1 MSQMAARNALQSL
14 SQTLAANNAN
24 TTATRTQTASD
35 FTATLQQQV
44 HSAESAPPSK
54 PAAAPGASADKA
66 APPQSSPRDDEVTK
80 TDAETEGTPT
90 RSGERGMCPK
100 SRAQQDE
107 AKNTNSQTQ
116 DELAEAQEGS
126 ATRAASVTVHANGAR
141 GLMPVAAAGTGI
153 STSTAS
159 TDDSKET
166 SGKETDNLAGLP
178 AGLAAL
184 LAGLHHGSAAKA
196 ERPAAADTS
205 GSRGP
210 EVTDRAGLGIAATDK
225 DQTRLAIGTAD
236 DKGAA
241 LARHLEAVQDKTQAA
256 FATGLARAQGEQAG
270 QSAAGPAPDAGG
282 AGLALLAAHTRDA
295 SPSLGLATPRAVVTT
310 PVGQNGW
317 AEDVG
322 NKVSLMLGRKESQAD
337 LVLTPSHLGKLE
349 ISLKVDGD
357 QATASFIA
365 STQAARDALDQALPR
380 LREVLQQAGINLSQ
394 SDVNTSNPQSSGR
407 GREDQGAQRGYAGR
421 GIEGIAEVAPAAG
434 LARYTQIGLVD
445 TFA

>member
-24 TTATRTQTASD
+24 ATATRTQTASD

-44 HSAESAPPSK
+44 HSTESAPPAK
-54 PAAAPGASADKA
+54 PAAAPSTIAGKA
-66 APPQSSPRDDEVTK
+66 AHPKPGARQ
-80 TDAETEGTPT
+80 DAT
-90 RSGERGMCPK
+90 RNADPK
-100 SRAQQDE
+100 
-107 AKNTNSQTQ
+107 TQ
-116 DELAEAQEGS
+116 DKQAAAQGDTATPEAPASGQ
-126 ATRAASVTVHANGAR
+126 AAASPTTE
-141 GLMPVAAAGTGI
+141 AGTA
-153 STSTAS
+153 TAATAADPAS
-159 TDDSKET
+159 TDDSKDT
-166 SGKETDNLAGLP
+166 SGKETDSLAGLP

-184 LAGLHHGSAAKA
+184 LAGLHLGSAAKA
-196 ERPAAADTS
+196 ERPADAEAS
-205 GSRGP
+205 GSRGRDA
-210 EVTDRAGLGIAATDK
+210 TDTAGLGIGATDK
-225 DQTRLAIGTAD
+225 DQPGLAIGTAD

-256 FATGLARAQGEQAG
+256 FATGLAHAQGEQAG
-270 QSAAGPAPDAGG
+270 QSTASPAPDAGG

-295 SPSLGLATPRAVVTT
+295 APTLGLATPRAVVTT